1 MLWSRILTR
10 VGIVVLVPALTG
22 CPSVAPPTF
31 QIPNADAALARLHET
46 QSCGR
51 GVQATA
57 KIDHFGKKGRVRGE
71 LLLFATS
78 PANLRMDAVSPFGVT
93 IATLTTDGNKF
104 ALADLRE
111 KNFFVGPASACNIAR
126 LTTVPIPG
134 HALVNLLR
142 GDAPV
147 LKHAAGAAAI
157 SWDPHGYYTVKVPS
171 SLGAEEEL
179 HLAPHPQDFQSKWEA
194 QRLRLLRV
202 VVKQQGV
209 VLYDAELEGHS
220 PGKMATPRVDE
231 DGVEPPIP
239 VSGPM
244 CQAELPRI
252 IHLDV
257 PGSDEDV
264 LFRYDSV
271 TWNPPLPMGVFTQP
285 RPAGMMELPVDCSV
299 PIAPVLPEE
308 PVKPAPA
315 TPPKN

>member
-1 MLWSRILTR
+1 MFRSNLGRL
-10 VGIVVLVPALTG
+10 GIAALLPALCG

-31 QIPNADAALARLHET
+31 QIPTADLALTRLHET
-46 QSCGR
+46 QACGR
-51 GVQATA
+51 GIQASA
-57 KIDHFGKKGRVRGE
+57 KIDHFGKKGRIRGE

-93 IATLTTDGNKF
+93 LATLTTDGNKF

-147 LKHAAGAAAI
+147 LKHSESSAQIAWSSA
-157 SWDPHGYYTVKVPS
+157 GYYTVKIPS
-171 SLGAEEEL
+171 SQGADEEL
-179 HLAPHPQDFQSKWEA
+179 HIAPHPQDFQSKWES

-202 VVKQQGV
+202 IVRQQGI
-209 VLYDAELEGHS
+209 VLYDAELEGHA
-220 PGKMATPRVDE
+220 PGKMASPRVDE
-231 DGVEPPIP
+231 DGIEPPIP

-244 CQAELPRI
+244 CQAELPRT

-257 PGSDEDV
+257 PESDEDV

-271 TWNPPLPMGVFTQP
+271 TWNPPLPPGVFTQP
-285 RPAGMMELPVDCSV
+285 RPAGMMELPVDCGT
-299 PIAPVLPEE
+299 PIAPAPTSA
-308 PVKPAPA
+308 PPAGPAP
-315 TPPKN
+315 KN